1 MRPRPESLA
10 DAFPEPLSADEAVW
24 MADALEFIRDTP
36 ANRTALF
43 AALRRSS
50 GLAAC
55 RAALDRV
62 RRTSRN
68 GRKIGNR
75 VGYLL
80 TALHTGETPH
90 GKTDSA

>member
-1 MRPRPESLA
+1 MSFCALKWSYVSPAVLNGGLTRSDLA
-10 DAFPEPLSADEAVW
+10 V
-24 MADALEFIRDTP
+24 
-36 ANRTALF
+36 
-43 AALRRSS
+43 LRRSGS
-50 GLAAC
+50 LASC

-62 RRTSRN
+62 RQTSRN